1 MVVNPNISA
10 VAGDLFVVKEQILGG
25 MCHVQHGLGGPDD
38 DGHLP
43 GFWVRAGRIAVA
55 ITEPVNV
62 GRFRY
67 VLVLCDDQV
76 GWIRDVELRRL
87 RPLATSTP
95 SEGYRRCA
103 CYS

>member
-1 MVVNPNISA
+1 MVVNLNIRA
-10 VAGDLFVVKEQILGG
+10 VAGDPFVVKEQILGG

-43 GFWVRAGRIAVA
+43 GFWVRARRIAVA

-67 VLVLCDDQV
+67 VLVLCHGRV
-76 GWIRDVELRRL
+76 GWTNGANLHPLDYYDRRGQEE
-87 RPLATSTP
+87 RAT
-95 SEGYRRCA
+95 RC
-103 CYS
+103 SR